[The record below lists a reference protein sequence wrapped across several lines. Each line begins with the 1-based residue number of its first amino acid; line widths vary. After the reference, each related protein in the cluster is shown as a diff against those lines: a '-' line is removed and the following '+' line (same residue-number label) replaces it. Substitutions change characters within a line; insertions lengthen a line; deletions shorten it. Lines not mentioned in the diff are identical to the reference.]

1 MHASTTLPAF
11 HARRTGLAV
20 TVLLHIVLLAA
31 LLQLWPAHRALFTK
45 APLVMTFIVAP
56 VAEHPR
62 DPPRPLPMAPTPKP
76 RPVPTRAVDP
86 PPVLAV
92 ATDSPSTI
100 TLPAAESVKA
110 PSSESSTAVAAAV
123 PSPAAAPAITPPSF
137 NAAYLDNP
145 APPYP
150 AIARRTGEQGRVLLR
165 VLVSAAGTAE
175 SVEVRTT
182 SGSPR
187 LDNAA
192 LETVRQWRFVPA
204 RQGDRAVAAWV
215 LVPISFMLST

>member
-1 MHASTTLPAF
+1 
-11 HARRTGLAV
+11 
-20 TVLLHIVLLAA
+20 VLLHVVIVAA
-31 LLQLWPAHRALFTK
+31 LLEVWPVHRALLAK
-45 APLVMTFIVAP
+45 APMIMTFIVAP

-62 DPPRPLPMAPTPKP
+62 EPPRPLPMAPTPKP
-76 RPVPTRAVDP
+76 RTVPTRAIDP
-86 PPVLAV
+86 PPVIAV
-92 ATDSPSTI
+92 ATDSPSPI
-100 TLPAAESVKA
+100 TLPATDSVKA
-110 PSSESSTAVAAAV
+110 PAPDSAIAASASASV

-165 VLVSAAGTAE
+165 VLVSTAGTAE

-187 LDNAA
+187 LDHAA
-192 LETVRQWRFVPA
+192 QETVRHWRFVPA

-215 LVPISFMLST
+215 LVPISFTLST